1 MSTTTTDRLPLRIP
15 DVTVEHR
22 DDGHVLRRPG
32 RNTAHLLN
40 ETALALWQLCDGATT
55 PEEMAEAV
63 AELFGLD
70 RATARHEVRRTLE
83 ELTEVGLV
91 TWRGADGPGEI
102 AGDRVDRDG
111 RAGEDDPDAGSGP
124 DHRNEP

>member
-1 MSTTTTDRLPLRIP
+1 MSTTTTDRLPLQIP

-40 ETALALWQLCDGATT
+40 ETALALWQLCDGGTT

-70 RATARHEVRRTLE
+70 RATARREVRRTLD

-91 TWRGADGPGEI
+91 TWRGATDPPAESEDEPGAGGGPG
-102 AGDRVDRDG
+102 DRD
-111 RAGEDDPDAGSGP
+111 
-124 DHRNEP
+124 EP